1 MSYENRIFV
10 SYNCSHM
17 IDEIKVQELIAQ
29 GEGQHVE
36 LKREVPSKVR
46 ELSEEVCALAN
57 ATGGYILLGVDNN
70 GRFTEG
76 FTIGNNKRSA
86 LRDSVDQI
94 EPQVDCEIYPLNVT
108 GHEIWVMEVK
118 EGEDKPYFCSGAV
131 HIRRGANSQKLRKP
145 ADVRKI
151 FDDAGKLNF
160 DMGVCPWFKWEDV
173 SEEAVRDFKRQAGI
187 SSEASSKELIT
198 NLGLLTDKGEITNA
212 VPMLFSDVCGKQ
224 FINAIIHCVRFKGT
238 ENVHIIDSKT
248 FEGPLLSQYNNATAW
263 IKQYLAVE
271 YVMHGFDPRQE
282 IWELPLDAIKEALTN
297 ALCHR
302 DYFDSGAKIMVQL
315 YDDRLEISNPGG
327 LLPYVA
333 ADFGHRSRSRNPL
346 IFRMFT
352 RLHLVE
358 SVGTGIPRIARI
370 LSEDGFPPAEYK
382 TEGFFTTILRKK
394 KTSSTEQSDHGSG
407 KSSVESS
414 VKTSVKIKEMMQSNP
429 KVSLREIAEAI
440 GISTRA
446 IEKAVNKLTE
456 EGEITHKG
464 PKKGGEWIVNK

>member
-1 MSYENRIFV
+1 ML
-10 SYNCSHM
+10 
-17 IDEIKVQELIAQ
+17 DEIKAQELIAQ

-57 ATGGYILLGVDNN
+57 ATGGYILLGVDND
-70 GRFTEG
+70 GKFTED
-76 FTIGNNKRSA
+76 FTINNSKRSA

-94 EPQVDCEIYPLNVT
+94 EPQVDCDIYSLNLS
-108 GHEIWVMEVK
+108 GHEIWIMEVK

-173 SEEAVRDFKRQAGI
+173 SEEAVRDFRFQSGI
-187 SSEASSKELIT
+187 RSDAPSQELIT

-212 VPMLFSDVCGKQ
+212 VPMLFSDACGKR

-248 FEGPLLSQYNNATAW
+248 FEGPLLMQYNNATAW
-263 IKQYLAVE
+263 IKQYLSVE

-302 DYFDSGAKIMVQL
+302 
-315 YDDRLEISNPGG
+315 
-327 LLPYVA
+327 
-333 ADFGHRSRSRNPL
+333 SRSRNPL

-352 RLHLVE
+352 RMHLVE

-394 KTSSTEQSDHGSG
+394 KTSSTEQAGENKEKNQE
-407 KSSVESS
+407 KSKE
-414 VKTSVKIKEMMQSNP
+414 KTEEKVLRFITSNP
-429 KVSLREIAEAI
+429 RITTAELAAECGLNDNTIYKAVRKLRESGRIQ
-440 GISTRA
+440 R
-446 IEKAVNKLTE
+446 
-456 EGEITHKG
+456 KG
-464 PKKGGEWIVNK
+464 GDKGGEWIVLKP

>member
-1 MSYENRIFV
+1 MLDEN
-10 SYNCSHM
+10 
-17 IDEIKVQELIAQ
+17 KALELIAQ

-57 ATGGYILLGVDNN
+57 ATGGYIIIGVDNN
-70 GRFTEG
+70 GQFTEG
-76 FTIGNNKRSA
+76 FTINNSKRSA

-94 EPQVDCEIYPLNVT
+94 EPQVECDIYPLTVS

-151 FDDAGKLNF
+151 FDDAGKLKF
-160 DMGVCPWFKWEDV
+160 DTGVCSWFKWEDI
-173 SEEAVRDFKRQAGI
+173 SEEAVRDFKRQAGLQ
-187 SSEASSKELIT
+187 SDASSRELIT

-212 VPMLFSDVCGKQ
+212 VPMLFSDACGKR
-224 FINAIIHCVRFKGT
+224 FINAVIHCVRFKGT
-238 ENVHIIDSKT
+238 ENVHIIDSKI
-248 FEGPLLSQYNNATAW
+248 FEGPLLSQYDNATSW
-263 IKQYLAVE
+263 VKQYLAVE

-297 ALCHR
+297 AICHR
-302 DYFDSGAKIMVQL
+302 DYFDNGAKIIVQL

-346 IFRMFT
+346 IFQMFT
-352 RLHLVE
+352 RMHLVE

-370 LSEDGFPPAEYK
+370 LSEDGFPPAEFK

-394 KTSSTEQSDHGSG
+394 PAVSTHFSDHGGLKSG
-407 KSSVESS
+407 QKSGQNNRERIVQLMKDNSSVTTVELAAILGINRSA
-414 VKTSVKIKEMMQSNP
+414 VMRHIDKLKKEG
-429 KVSLREIAEAI
+429 RI
-440 GISTRA
+440 RR
-446 IEKAVNKLTE
+446 
-456 EGEITHKG
+456 KG
-464 PKKGGEWIVNK
+464 GDRGGEWIVLES

>member
-1 MSYENRIFV
+1 MV
-10 SYNCSHM
+10 M
-17 IDEIKVQELIAQ
+17 IDEKKALELIAQ

-70 GRFTEG
+70 GKFTEG
-76 FTIGNNKRSA
+76 FTIGNSKRSA

-94 EPQVDCEIYPLNVT
+94 EPQVDCDIYPLNVT

-187 SSEASSKELIT
+187 TSDAPSKELIT

-248 FEGPLLSQYNNATAW
+248 FEGPLLSQYDRATAW

-302 DYFDSGAKIMVQL
+302 DYFGNLKPRRPAALCSS
-315 YDDRLEISNPGG
+315 RL
-327 LLPYVA
+327 
-333 ADFGHRSRSRNPL
+333 R
-346 IFRMFT
+346 
-352 RLHLVE
+352 
-358 SVGTGIPRIARI
+358 
-370 LSEDGFPPAEYK
+370 PP
-382 TEGFFTTILRKK
+382 
-394 KTSSTEQSDHGSG
+394 
-407 KSSVESS
+407 
-414 VKTSVKIKEMMQSNP
+414 
-429 KVSLREIAEAI
+429 
-440 GISTRA
+440 
-446 IEKAVNKLTE
+446 
-456 EGEITHKG
+456 
-464 PKKGGEWIVNK
+464 

>member
-1 MSYENRIFV
+1 MRNFKQ
-10 SYNCSHM
+10 
-17 IDEIKVQELIAQ
+17 KVLLHPKYGSLNLDFIRNMA
-29 GEGQHVE
+29 VE
-36 LKREVPSKVR
+36 SKR
-46 ELSEEVCALAN
+46 
-57 ATGGYILLGVDNN
+57 
-70 GRFTEG
+70 
-76 FTIGNNKRSA
+76 
-86 LRDSVDQI
+86 
-94 EPQVDCEIYPLNVT
+94 
-108 GHEIWVMEVK
+108 
-118 EGEDKPYFCSGAV
+118 
-131 HIRRGANSQKLRKP
+131 
-145 ADVRKI
+145 
-151 FDDAGKLNF
+151 
-160 DMGVCPWFKWEDV
+160 
-173 SEEAVRDFKRQAGI
+173 
-187 SSEASSKELIT
+187 
-198 NLGLLTDKGEITNA
+198 
-212 VPMLFSDVCGKQ
+212 

-248 FEGPLLSQYNNATAW
+248 FEGPLLLQYNNATAW
-263 IKQYLAVE
+263 IKQYLSVE

-370 LSEDGFPPAEYK
+370 LSEDGFPPVEYK

-394 KTSSTEQSDHGSG
+394 KASSTEQSDLGSG

-456 EGEITHKG
+456 EGEIDHKG
-464 PKKGGEWIVNK
+464 PKKGGEWIVLKP